1 MLGARQGGDGK
12 KFSASDLLIN
22 VIILDV
28 YNIFQRDSA
37 ILPRSGKDDL
47 GSQKNPPIFPQ
58 VGHETV
64 PWESGNSGEIIPR
77 LACSAGI

>member
-1 MLGARQGGDGK
+1 MLGARQGGNGRN
-12 KFSASDLLIN
+12 SLSSDLLN

-37 ILPRSGKDDL
+37 ILPRFWKDDL
-47 GSQKNPPIFPQ
+47 GSQKNMLIFPQ

-64 PWESGNSGEIIPR
+64 PWKSGNSGEIIPR